1 MHTDRIGRA
10 ADNMEEILRQEIRD
24 GGIPGASF
32 AVLHHGETVIRRHI
46 NYAPDA
52 IFRVYSMSKPITAV
66 AAHILWERGKLDW
79 NTPLFYYLPEYEHM
93 NVLTDQGLVPAA
105 RPIVLMDLLRMTSGI
120 VYPDT
125 DPAGK
130 EMDTLFSRIQK
141 EIAQGKQTSTQ
152 ELCRL
157 IAEQPLAFHPGERWR
172 YGLSCDVMGAVI
184 EKVADRPLSEF
195 YENEIFRPLGMEDT
209 GFYVPKEKQERFTTL
224 YEVSERMETPSCEA
238 QRQDDLPISNRC
250 AMGESVE
257 APPPFGQRQN
267 DSPMQNRCAMGES
280 VEAPPPFGRR
290 QNDSPMQNR
299 FAMGE
304 SAAPLRYKE
313 AAGRHLCLTECLTP
327 PAFESG
333 GAGIVSTLDDYA
345 KFADMLAHYGSAAS
359 LRLAD
364 CAAHPDELYV
374 ERCDGLGKAGCCR
387 ILGRKTVE
395 SFEHGQL
402 SEAQK
407 KTIYFDQIRGFTYGN
422 FMRVYDDRTE
432 AACSGDVG
440 EFGWDGWTGPY
451 FMANPK
457 EEFAFVL
464 ML

>member
-1 MHTDRIGRA
+1 MQTDRIGRA
-10 ADNMEEILRQEIRD
+10 ADYMEEILRQEIKD
-24 GGIPGASF
+24 GGVPGASF
-32 AVLHHGETVIRRHI
+32 AVLYRGETVIRRHI

-52 IFRVYSMSKPITAV
+52 IFRVYSMSKPITAA

-79 NTPLFYYLPEYEHM
+79 NTSLSYYLPEYEHM
-93 NVLTDQGLVPAA
+93 NVLTDEGLVPAA
-105 RPIVLMDLLRMTSGI
+105 RPIDLIDLLRMTSGI

-125 DPAGK
+125 DPAGQK
-130 EMDTLFSRIQK
+130 MDELFSRIQR
-141 EIAQGKQTSTQ
+141 EIAMGKQTSTQ

-157 IAEQPLAFHPGERWR
+157 IAERPLAFHPGERWR

-184 EKVADRPLSEF
+184 EKVADQPLSEF
-195 YENEIFRPLGMEDT
+195 YEKEIFRPLGMEDT
-209 GFYVPKEKQERFTTL
+209 GFYVPKEKQDRFTTL
-224 YEVSERMETPSCEA
+224 YEVAESMET
-238 QRQDDLPISNRC
+238 
-250 AMGESVE
+250 
-257 APPPFGQRQN
+257 
-267 DSPMQNRCAMGES
+267 
-280 VEAPPPFGRR
+280 
-290 QNDSPMQNR
+290 
-299 FAMGE
+299 
-304 SAAPLRYKE
+304 PLRYKE
-313 AAGRHLCLTECLTP
+313 ATGRHLCLTECLTP

-345 KFADMLAHYGSAAS
+345 KFADMLAHYGK
-359 LRLAD
+359 
-364 CAAHPDELYV
+364 
-374 ERCDGLGKAGCCR
+374 GKECQ

-402 SEAQK
+402 SEVQK

-432 AACSGDVG
+432 AACSGNEG

-464 ML
+464 MLQVGGYYNPQMIRRLRNTAYSIVE

>member
-1 MHTDRIGRA
+1 MQMNRIDRA
-10 ADNMEEILRQEIRD
+10 ADCMEEILRQEMQS
-24 GGIPGASF
+24 GGVPGASF
-32 AVLHHGETVIRRHI
+32 AVLYRGETVIRRQI
-46 NYAPDA
+46 NYAPDD

-79 NTPLFYYLPEYEHM
+79 NTPLSYYLPEFEHM
-93 NVLTDQGLVPAA
+93 NVLTEEGLVPAA
-105 RPIVLMDLLRMTSGI
+105 RPIDLIDLLRMTSGI

-130 EMDTLFSRIQK
+130 EMDELFGRIQK
-141 EIAQGKQTSTQ
+141 EITQGKQTSTQ

-157 IAEQPLAFHPGERWR
+157 IAERPLAFHPGERWR
-172 YGLSCDVMGAVI
+172 YGLSCDVMGAAI
-184 EKVADRPLSEF
+184 EKAADQPLSEF
-195 YENEIFRPLGMEDT
+195 YEKEIFRPLGMEDT
-209 GFYVPKEKQERFTTL
+209 GFYVPEEKQDRFTTL
-224 YEVSERMETPSCEA
+224 YEVSE
-238 QRQDDLPISNRC
+238 N
-250 AMGESVE
+250 MG
-257 APPPFGQRQN
+257 A
-267 DSPMQNRCAMGES
+267 
-280 VEAPPPFGRR
+280 
-290 QNDSPMQNR
+290 
-299 FAMGE
+299 
-304 SAAPLRYKE
+304 LRYKE

-333 GAGIVSTLDDYA
+333 GAGIVSTLDDYS
-345 KFADMLAHYGSAAS
+345 KFADMLAHYGK
-359 LRLAD
+359 
-364 CAAHPDELYV
+364 
-374 ERCDGLGKAGCCR
+374 GKDCR

-432 AACSGDVG
+432 AACSGNEG

-464 ML
+464 MLQVGGYYNPQMIRRLRNTAYSIVE

>member
-1 MHTDRIGRA
+1 MQMDRIDRA
-10 ADNMEEILRQEIRD
+10 ADYMEDILRQEIKD
-24 GGIPGASF
+24 GGVPGASF
-32 AVLHHGETVIRRHI
+32 AVLYHGETVIRRQI

-79 NTPLFYYLPEYEHM
+79 NTPLSYYLPEYEHM
-93 NVLTDQGLVPAA
+93 NVLTEEGLVPAA
-105 RPIVLMDLLRMTSGI
+105 RPIDLIDLLRMTSGI

-130 EMDTLFSRIQK
+130 EMDALFSRIQQ
-141 EIAQGKQTSTQ
+141 EITQGKQTSTQ
-152 ELCRL
+152 DLCRL

-195 YENEIFRPLGMEDT
+195 YEKEIFRPLGMEDT
-209 GFYVPKEKQERFTTL
+209 GFYVPKEKQDRFTTL
-224 YEVSERMETPSCEA
+224 YEVAENMET
-238 QRQDDLPISNRC
+238 
-250 AMGESVE
+250 
-257 APPPFGQRQN
+257 
-267 DSPMQNRCAMGES
+267 
-280 VEAPPPFGRR
+280 
-290 QNDSPMQNR
+290 
-299 FAMGE
+299 
-304 SAAPLRYKE
+304 PLRYKE

-345 KFADMLAHYGSAAS
+345 KFADMLVHYGK
-359 LRLAD
+359 
-364 CAAHPDELYV
+364 
-374 ERCDGLGKAGCCR
+374 GKDCR

-407 KTIYFDQIRGFTYGN
+407 KTIYFDQIRGFTYGS

-432 AACSGDVG
+432 AACSGNEG

-464 ML
+464 MLQVGGYYHPQMIRRLRNTAYSIVE

>member
-1 MHTDRIGRA
+1 MDMDRIGRA

-46 NYAPDA
+46 NYAPGA

-93 NVLTDQGLVPAA
+93 NVLTDQGMIPAA
-105 RPIVLMDLLRMTSGI
+105 RPIDLIDLLRMTSGI

-125 DPAGK
+125 DPAGQK
-130 EMDTLFSRIQK
+130 MDGLFSRIQR

-195 YENEIFRPLGMEDT
+195 YEKEIFRPLGMEDT

-224 YEVSERMETPSCEA
+224 YEVSESAETPSCDA
-238 QRQDDLPISNRC
+238 RRQDDSPISNRC
-250 AMGESVE
+250 AIGESVE
-257 APPPFGQRQN
+257 APLPFGQRQD
-267 DSPMQNRCAMGES
+267 DSPMQNRC
-280 VEAPPPFGRR
+280 
-290 QNDSPMQNR
+290 
-299 FAMGE
+299 AMGE

-345 KFADMLAHYGSAAS
+345 KFADMLAHYGSAPS
-359 LRLAD
+359 LCLAD

-374 ERCDGLGKAGCCR
+374 ERCDGLRKAGRCR

-432 AACSGDVG
+432 AACSGDEG

-464 ML
+464 MLQVGGYYNPQMIRRLRNAAYSIIE